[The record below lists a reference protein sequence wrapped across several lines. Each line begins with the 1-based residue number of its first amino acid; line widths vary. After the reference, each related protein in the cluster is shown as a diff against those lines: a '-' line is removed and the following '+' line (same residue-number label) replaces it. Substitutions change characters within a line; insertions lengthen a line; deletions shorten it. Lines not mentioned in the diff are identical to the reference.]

1 MVSWSKRPASTLA
14 NMNKV
19 PGRAAGTQSHDIPKG
34 QALAEFMAKG
44 WADSSLEGVRPAA
57 VVKFAAERR
66 AKLSALYPGIR
77 LVIPAGTFK
86 VRSNDTDFR
95 FRAHTAYAY
104 LTGISASD
112 CVPDSVLVLEPGKDG
127 HEALLCVH
135 PRSPRDTNEFHSDR
149 RHGEFWV
156 GRRLSTEETEVRYG
170 ISVRHIDTLPQ
181 LFDDEVE
188 TLTVRGED
196 PVVDSLVERHKKR
209 EAKFLMALSE
219 ARLVKDSYEIDEL
232 QRAIDVTARG
242 FSDMVQSFPAAISAK
257 RGERIIESAFYG
269 RARLEGNEL
278 GYDTIAAAGSHACV
292 LHWMKNDGDVLPGDL
307 ILIDA
312 GAEVESMYT
321 ADITRTL
328 PINGKFSP
336 PQRKI
341 YTLVYE
347 AQKAGIAAVKPGAPW
362 RAFHDAAS
370 AVLAKGLEELG
381 VLPGTAAESLE
392 EDAGF
397 HRRWTV
403 HATGHMLGLDVHDC
417 SQARKESY
425 HEGVLEEGMVLT
437 VEPGLY
443 IQPDDLL
450 FPVEY
455 RGIGVRIE
463 DDVLVTAT
471 GSKVLSQS
479 LPSHPDEV
487 EVWVANLLR

>member
-1 MVSWSKRPASTLA
+1 
-14 NMNKV
+14 MNKL
-19 PGRAAGTQSHDIPKG
+19 PERPAGTQPHDIPKG
-34 QALAEFMAKG
+34 SALAEFMSQG
-44 WADSSLEGVRPAA
+44 WSDSALEGVRAA
-57 VVKFAAERR
+57 EVVKYAAIRR
-66 AKLSALYPGIR
+66 TKLSALYPGVR

-86 VRSNDTDFR
+86 VRSNDTDYKFR
-95 FRAHTAYAY
+95 VHTAYAY

-112 CVPDSVLVLEPGKDG
+112 CVPDSVLVLEPTEIG
-127 HEALLCVH
+127 HEALLFIH
-135 PRSPRDTNEFHSDR
+135 PRSPRDTSEFHSDR

-156 GRRLSTEETEVRYG
+156 GRRLSARETELRYE
-170 ISVRHIDTLPQ
+170 IAVRHIDTLSD
-181 LFDDEVE
+181 LLSDEIE
-188 TLTVRGED
+188 TLAIRGED
-196 PVVDSLVERHKKR
+196 PTVDSLVERHKKR
-209 EAKFLMALSE
+209 EAKLQTAISE
-219 ARLVKDSYEIDEL
+219 MRLVKDSYEIAEL
-232 QRAIDVTARG
+232 QKAIDVTARG
-242 FSDMVQSFPAAISAK
+242 FHDMIQAFPAATSVR

-278 GYDTIAAAGSHACV
+278 GYDTIAASGSHACV
-292 LHWMKNDGDVLPGDL
+292 LHWIKNDGDVLPGDL

-321 ADITRTL
+321 ADITRTI
-328 PINGKFSP
+328 PISGKFSP
-336 PQRKI
+336 AQRKI
-341 YTLVYE
+341 YNLVSE

-362 RAFHDAAS
+362 IAFHEAAS
-370 AVLAKGLEELG
+370 AVLAKGLEDLG
-381 VLPGTAAESLE
+381 VLPGTAEESLA

-417 SQARKESY
+417 AQARR
-425 HEGVLEEGMVLT
+425 EGYQEGLLEEGMVLT

-450 FPVEY
+450 FPAEY

-463 DDVLVTAT
+463 DDVLVTKSGAQ
-471 GSKVLSQS
+471 VLSRA